1 MQCRSFCSAERRKK
15 YYYVPQEFIEATS
28 PSLSK
33 SKIFDAINNL
43 VPPHDKLDYTSYRR
57 HFHGILYLEEL
68 HFQREFVKFQRDEA
82 YFRVVD
88 SYYGLHFQDV
98 MSLRP
103 GIQIGSL

>member
-1 MQCRSFCSAERRKK
+1 MQSRSFCSTERKK
-15 YYYVPQEFIEATS
+15 QYYYVPQEFIEATS
-28 PSLSK
+28 SLSK
-33 SKIFDAINNL
+33 SQIFDAIDNL
-43 VPPHDKLDYTSYRR
+43 VPPHDKLDYKSYKR
-57 HFHGILYLEEL
+57 HFHGVLYLEEL
-68 HFQREFVKFQRDEA
+68 HFQRELVKFRRDEA